1 MLSTVYFG
9 NISSCR
15 LFW

>member
-9 NISSCR
+9 
-15 LFW
+15 